1 MGTMKMKK
9 EDEYV
14 VERKLSNYGWEQI
27 YLPVRIIK
35 NGKVIF
41 QIETKVKTEVVV
53 KVTGGLK

>member
-1 MGTMKMKK
+1 MKMKK